1 MFLYV
6 CRECIKESLKHSK
19 ACPTCKC
26 EVTRRDV
33 ETDEVINGFVSHM
46 KVLDGLKDS
55 LVPAMKALEAPGDE
69 RGREEIDKLMLP
81 WVQGV
86 QDDEY
91 NSPSESFSG
100 SALEQL
106 RNRKSS
112 RSPSPCSPG
121 TRTGGDDDVL
131 VQPTQHAP
139 AVMCQDISQDKD
151 TPLPSG
157 QRSMKDFISKT
168 KKDCSQTPGSGFA
181 LKKAGK
187 RHVDDILAGL

>member
-1 MFLYV
+1 MCRVFWYSLDTLSVPVGRLKSCRHCFCMYVELSQSYDLNRRLMFLYV

-86 QDDEY
+86 RDDEY

-106 RNRKSS
+106 RKRKSS

-121 TRTGGDDDVL
+121 TTSPRPRSPNIHQST
-131 VQPTQHAP
+131 HARRR
-139 AVMCQDISQDKD
+139 
-151 TPLPSG
+151 L
-157 QRSMKDFISKT
+157 
-168 KKDCSQTPGSGFA
+168 
-181 LKKAGK
+181 L
-187 RHVDDILAGL
+187 L